1 MRWRWLLTVG
11 ALAVTRAHSYD
22 VARGYVPQGADL
34 MNGTYSLGHAKQICD
49 EIAECMG
56 ITFSGNYEKVTKAA
70 AIGQSSSGS
79 QSALDNIRALVW
91 LKAVDDVT
99 DHTEHVSLVKSVRP
113 CTDLKYMRYKSKGM
127 RCCDGT
133 ACPAQ
138 ADYAATARRC
148 RLPAVTPHGIPRCSN
163 LRGDPLLNVAPLGK
177 ASASSEYPYAENA
190 GPGAAND
197 GVVNASLFH
206 SGCDAGP
213 ASWALQLPEPMAI
226 HQLVMHNRVDFKSR
240 LYGASVR
247 LLGASGTDGREVLAS
262 FQVRTASE
270 LYIWQ
275 VRPFARGVLRIEVHA
290 AEPFTCLHFRELEV
304 YGHPMGTA
312 QGPTAFTELPETAL
326 PNQPTA
332 AQQAAASAAR
342 IQELQQQQQSQQL
355 SMPPQQSQ
363 PVQSVAQPQ
372 PQPPAAG
379 VSAHRAAEA
388 AAPGGAQAQ
397 VPRAGS
403 QRTTAHAHS
412 ADDSSD
418 PGNAEGIPGA
428 PRGPTSAAAPTPRP
442 GHPNPGLGRG
452 SERTAAQL
460 EDDLDWAATTGSLTA
475 MALLVFQ
482 YLWVKARW
490 LDMWS

>member
-1 MRWRWLLTVG
+1 MLVWLLTVG
-11 ALAVTRAHSYD
+11 ALAVTRAHSYE
-22 VARGYVPQGADL
+22 VVRGYVPQGADL

-56 ITFSGNYEKVTKAA
+56 MTFSGNYEQVTKAA
-70 AIGQSSSGS
+70 ALGQSNSGS

-91 LKAVDDVT
+91 LKAVDDVI

-206 SGCDAGP
+206 SGCDAGL
-213 ASWALQLPEPMAI
+213 ASWAVQLPEPMAI
-226 HQLVMHNRVDFKSR
+226 HQLVLHNRIDFKSR

-290 AEPFTCLHFRELEV
+290 AEPFICLHFRELEV

-312 QGPTAFTELPETAL
+312 QGPTAFTELPEPEL

-332 AQQAAASAAR
+332 AQQAA
-342 IQELQQQQQSQQL
+342 
-355 SMPPQQSQ
+355 
-363 PVQSVAQPQ
+363 
-372 PQPPAAG
+372 
-379 VSAHRAAEA
+379 
-388 AAPGGAQAQ
+388 
-397 VPRAGS
+397 
-403 QRTTAHAHS
+403 
-412 ADDSSD
+412 
-418 PGNAEGIPGA
+418 
-428 PRGPTSAAAPTPRP
+428 TSAAKIQ
-442 GHPNPGLGRG
+442 
-452 SERTAAQL
+452 QL
-460 EDDLDWAATTGSLTA
+460 QQRIEQLADDGKWT
-475 MALLVFQ
+475 
-482 YLWVKARW
+482 
-490 LDMWS
+490 